1 MRDIV
6 WWWRRA
12 ASRGRP
18 RSDGCA
24 RHVGLG
30 MLHLPSPSRPRLVPR
45 IRANESLG
53 TSSRACARTREL
65 ARAQQI
71 RDLVLNLEAVLAR
84 ESVEKTT
91 VCSFSCFYFAVS
103 YVLPLVLSFRSMEV
117 EVGRGGTKEE
127 RFFRIPRRGGRL
139 SLLAGIPC
147 VNSSAIGSAGIR

>member
-91 VCSFSCFYFAVS
+91 VCSFSCFYSLFLTFFFSCFPFV
-103 YVLPLVLSFRSMEV
+103 PWRW
-117 EVGRGGTKEE
+117 RWGGEE
-127 RFFRIPRRGGRL
+127 RKRSGFFGFRGEEDGYLSWRGSPVLIAPR
-139 SLLAGIPC
+139 
-147 VNSSAIGSAGIR
+147 

>member
-103 YVLPLVLSFRSMEV
+103 YVLPSRAFLSFHGGGGGE
-117 EVGRGGTKEE
+117 GRNERGAVFSDSEARRTVIPLGGD
-127 RFFRIPRRGGRL
+127 PL
-139 SLLAGIPC
+139 C
-147 VNSSAIGSAGIR
+147 

>member
-1 MRDIV
+1 
-6 WWWRRA
+6 
-12 ASRGRP
+12 
-18 RSDGCA
+18 
-24 RHVGLG
+24 

-103 YVLPLVLSFRSMEV
+103 YVLPSRAFLSFHGGGGGE
-117 EVGRGGTKEE
+117 GRNERGAVFSDSEE
-127 RFFRIPRRGGRL
+127 RRTVIPLGGDPR
-139 SLLAGIPC
+139 
-147 VNSSAIGSAGIR
+147 VNSFAIGSAGIR